1 MSAAPPARR
10 LLPFSGTVS
19 AGPSTFT
26 DVCKLGVC
34 VCCHRDARGDAVAYE
49 VHSGARDMPL
59 RSAAARN
66 RTMNMKNGAGAEY
79 ALRHRRRPRVSAP
92 QHHHRPGSPFESW
105 FVAFDT
111 TFAEEATLRTRR
123 CQEFVARFEPWHE
136 HRAWNDGRGRSG
148 PRGNRTPAT
157 DVRGRCPN
165 R

>member
-1 MSAAPPARR
+1 MEGSARNISRYSRRVPRHRFESRVARSSLINCSNEGWLSMSAAPPARR
-10 LLPFSGTVS
+10 LLPFSGTVP

-34 VCCHRDARGDAVAYE
+34 VCCHRDARGDGVAYE
-49 VHSGARDMPL
+49 GHSGARDMPL
-59 RSAAARN
+59 PIAAARK
-66 RTMNMKNGAGAEY
+66 RTMSMTNGAGAEY

-123 CQEFVARFEPWHE
+123 
-136 HRAWNDGRGRSG
+136 
-148 PRGNRTPAT
+148 
-157 DVRGRCPN
+157 
-165 R
+165 